1 MTLITRTLVSAA
13 ALVAFATAHAQSTS
27 QTTGPYVGG
36 SIGSTKYRGS
46 DIGGLDTDKTS
57 GGGKIYGGYGITPNV
72 GVELGYADLGKFKSA
87 AGDVKGH
94 GLFLDAVGTIPV
106 SESVSLLGRVGAFNG
121 RLSDTVNGNKSGTNV
136 KAGLG
141 VQWDFNKTTG
151 VRAEWERYKFKG
163 VNENPNADMYSIGLN
178 HHF

>member
-1 MTLITRTLVSAA
+1 MALITRTLVCAA
-13 ALVAFATAHAQSTS
+13 ALVAVAAQAQSTS

-46 DIGGLDTDKTS
+46 DIGGLGTDKTNT
-57 GGGKIYGGYGITPNV
+57 GGKIYGGYGLTPNF
-72 GVELGYADLGKFKSA
+72 GVELGYADLGKFSSP

-94 GLFLDAVGTIPV
+94 GLFLDAVGTFPV
-106 SESVSLLGRVGAFNG
+106 SQSFSLLGRVGAFNG
-121 RLSDTVNGNKSGTNV
+121 RLQDSINGNKSGTNL

-163 VNENPNADMYSIGLN
+163 INENPNADMYSIGLN